1 MICSFALDTAAIL
14 GGDEYLIQQILEELQ
29 KLQYN
34 RNEKNVLRWALTEVR
49 INVNYKIFPP
59 MFFISI
65 QRIKTA
71 MITFYFHVNTISY
84 GETLQHKNCLKT
96 VIHKIPM
103 KNILVKKEGQR
114 IKHV

>member
-49 INVNYKIFPP
+49 INV
-59 MFFISI
+59 
-65 QRIKTA
+65 
-71 MITFYFHVNTISY
+71 
-84 GETLQHKNCLKT
+84 CW
-96 VIHKIPM
+96 
-103 KNILVKKEGQR
+103 
-114 IKHV
+114 